1 MKQQI
6 HQPSFSA
13 WKLTK
18 NSNQQAMQKTNPPRI
33 SLSGQKEHKPMQ
45 SIKIKEIYLFHK
57 YSGMPN
63 GILSV
68 CVCVCASPILR
79 QKRRARLFLFVS
91 RFLRRESEQIK

>member
-33 SLSGQKEHKPMQ
+33 SLWTKRTQADAEHKN
-45 SIKIKEIYLFHK
+45 KRNLFI
-57 YSGMPN
+57 S
-63 GILSV
+63 
-68 CVCVCASPILR
+68 
-79 QKRRARLFLFVS
+79 
-91 RFLRRESEQIK
+91 